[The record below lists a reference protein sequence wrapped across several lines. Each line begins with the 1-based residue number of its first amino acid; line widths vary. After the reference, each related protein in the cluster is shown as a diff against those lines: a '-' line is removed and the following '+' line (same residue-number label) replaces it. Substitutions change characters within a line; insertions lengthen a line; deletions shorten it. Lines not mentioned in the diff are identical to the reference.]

1 MDLFPDISIADLPFD
16 TQPLPDAKNTMK
28 QSRLSRN
35 DPTQSSSRR
44 KKLSEVDRKARCR
57 ERNRI
62 NMRNMRERMK
72 NRLED
77 LQQTVAQLQEERQ
90 ELLITVLDDALSEV
104 LNNLFEREVME
115 GDGMNLNLGDVDVYL
130 NANA

>member
-1 MDLFPDISIADLPFD
+1 
-16 TQPLPDAKNTMK
+16 
-28 QSRLSRN
+28 
-35 DPTQSSSRR
+35 
-44 KKLSEVDRKARCR
+44 
-57 ERNRI
+57 
-62 NMRNMRERMK
+62 MK